1 MFGQEPSP
9 MCSPKPKARVMRTG
23 SVNPVSCSLIQH
35 HPVLQKR
42 VSDASAA
49 ACRRMSD
56 ATHLGGGG
64 GLNKPK
70 QSLRALSDSL
80 NNLFV
85 QHPQGQPNHIGAA
98 PTQILPSASA
108 RASPLTVSSIQ
119 QPQLA
124 PLSAAAPSALFHQ
137 QPQQLQS
144 CLSVPQSP
152 QLDCYHTVHGSIT
165 ASRTNEPFA
174 KITRLKSHNH
184 GWVQVEPLAASAA
197 AAVRHTHANR
207 MGHYSFKIYTSSC
220 TTFHTKRHSAHPL
233 LTCL

>member
-85 QHPQGQPNHIGAA
+85 QHPQGQPNQIGAA
-98 PTQILPSASA
+98 PPQILPSASA

-124 PLSAAAPSALFHQ
+124 PLSAAAPPALFHQ

-144 CLSVPQSP
+144 CLSVPQST

-197 AAVRHTHANR
+197 AAVRHTHADR
-207 MGHYSFKIYTSSC
+207 SGHYSYKIYTSSSIQKD
-220 TTFHTKRHSAHPL
+220 TL
-233 LTCL
+233 LTCC